1 MSFTLLVQQY
11 TVHIAVLPWQHFQHS
26 PHYLQRHIMPKY
38 KLNTLCHFHGKK
50 GYANAPEIYVTYTV
64 PTLFTLALDGAEILL
79 YA

>member
-1 MSFTLLVQQY
+1 
-11 TVHIAVLPWQHFQHS
+11 
-26 PHYLQRHIMPKY
+26 MPKY